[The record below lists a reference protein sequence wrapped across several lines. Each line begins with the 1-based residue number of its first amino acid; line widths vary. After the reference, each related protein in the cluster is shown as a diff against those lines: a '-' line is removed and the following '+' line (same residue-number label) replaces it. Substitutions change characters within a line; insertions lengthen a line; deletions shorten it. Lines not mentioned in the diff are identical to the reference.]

1 MEYIWEVHSK
11 QSRALEML
19 FAMPGGVVL
28 FWSLKSFMIAKHTKI
43 QNQNKVRALYAI
55 LKVFH

>member
-19 FAMPGGVVL
+19 FAMPGGVVP
-28 FWSLKSFMIAKHTKI
+28 WSFKSFMIAKHTKI
-43 QNQNKVRALYAI
+43 ENQNKVRALYAI